1 MGAFIAF
8 VILVIAGVLVGYY
21 FFPAV
26 LVGTIAVTSVLG
38 AILFAT
44 LIAFCIGL
52 FLVFLF
58 SGVGIFVV
66 GLALLV
72 WFIIAIAL
80 FPVLFPLL
88 LPLLLA
94 FCVISFLRR
103 RQIKKQND

>member
-1 MGAFIAF
+1 MGAIVTF
-8 VILVIAGVLVGYY
+8 LVLIVAGVLVGYY

-26 LVGTIAVTSVLG
+26 LVGTIAVTSVVG

-44 LIAFCIGL
+44 LVAFCAGF
-52 FLVFLF
+52 FLIFLF
-58 SGVGIFVV
+58 SGIGIFIV
-66 GLALLV
+66 GLILFV

-94 FCVISFLRR
+94 LGVISYLRR
-103 RQIKKQND
+103 RQLKKHND